1 MNSLEVM
8 PTMKPEVFRFTSRPR
23 LEKPSLIVGW
33 MKDIGDVSRGVADFL
48 VGAAG
53 DRSFCQ
59 IEPTDF
65 FSVGGV
71 TIESNIAQFP
81 QSRFFYDGRNNILL
95 LRSDEPQSRKYEFLN
110 AVLDLAEHYKAE
122 TLYTVDGIASMIAH
136 TAPRRMFGVFND
148 RDIQKKLR
156 WYVPMGLSWQGA
168 PHTSTYLLWL
178 AKQRHLP
185 AAGLWVE
192 VPFYLAAY
200 RDAQAVQTAAS
211 LLGHIVGWDYDAD
224 ELDRRV
230 AEQEERLAHL
240 RQEDLEIDSRI
251 EALEL
256 GETLDSDEQAE
267 LMEAIQGALRG
278 HG

>member
-1 MNSLEVM
+1 MNSLRTI
-8 PTMKPEVFRFTSRPR
+8 PTMKPEVFRFTSQPR

-33 MKDIGDVSRGVADFL
+33 MKDIGDVSRSVADFL
-48 VGAAG
+48 VEAAG

-65 FSVGGV
+65 FAVGGV

-110 AVLDLAEHYKAE
+110 AVLDLAERYKAE
-122 TLYTVDGIASMIAH
+122 ALYTVDGIASMTAH
-136 TAPRRMFGVFND
+136 TSSRRVFGIFND
-148 RDIQKKLR
+148 PDIQRKLR
-156 WYVPMGLSWQGA
+156 WYLPIGLTWQGA

-178 AKQRHLP
+178 AGQRRLP

-192 VPFYLAAY
+192 VPFYLAGY
-200 RDAQAVQTAAS
+200 QDAQAVKAGAS
-211 LLGHIVGWDYDAD
+211 MLGHIVGWDYDID

-230 AEQEERLAHL
+230 TEQEEMLAHL
-240 RQEDLEIDSRI
+240 RQENPEIDAKI

-267 LMEAIQGALRG
+267 LLEAIQGALKG

>member
-1 MNSLEVM
+1 MNSLEAM
-8 PTMKPEVFRFTSRPR
+8 PTTNPEVFRFTSQPR

-48 VGAAG
+48 VDAAG

-95 LRSDEPQSRKYEFLN
+95 LRSDEPQSHKYGFLN
-110 AVLDLAEHYKAE
+110 AVLDLAEHYKVE
-122 TLYTVDGIASMIAH
+122 SLYTVDGIASMIAH
-136 TAPRRMFGVFND
+136 TSPRRILGVFND
-148 RDIQKKLR
+148 RDIQRKLK
-156 WYVPMGLSWQGA
+156 WYVPMGLSWQGP

-178 AKQRHLP
+178 AGQRHLP

-192 VPFYLAAY
+192 VPFYLAGY
-200 RDAQAVQTAAS
+200 RDAQAIKAAAS
-211 LLGHIVGWDYDAD
+211 LLGHIAGWDYDVD
-224 ELDRRV
+224 ELDRRA
-230 AEQEERLAHL
+230 AEQEETLAQL
-240 RQEDLEIDSRI
+240 RQEEPEIDARI

-256 GETLDSDEQAE
+256 GETLDGDEQAE
-267 LMEAIQGALRG
+267 LMEAIQGALKG